1 MSMWNLSFSNIQY
14 TQYTVYSTAG
24 SIAGYQ
30 DLNKE
35 AEQPATRLR
44 GYIYILHINH
54 HITLLHN
61 IPYILGLLE
70 HTLSYLTISSKA
82 MVINQYEVY
91 STMSDYSIFW
101 ELFNL
106 LLKFVILW

>member
-14 TQYTVYSTAG
+14 TQYTVYSTAR

-70 HTLSYLTISSKA
+70 HTLSYLTIRCLVKIC
-82 MVINQYEVY
+82 MVRNQYALY
-91 STMSDYSIFW
+91 QNSLIYY
-101 ELFNL
+101 
-106 LLKFVILW
+106 